1 MRTQRTRWVQK
12 SYFFTTLSRKLC
24 SFNPTDNVFFRK
36 ETKKNRCP
44 CNYLGNG
51 SKNVF
56 VRVELIFPLFCLFQ
70 GKNYNANRSPQSR
83 RHRWVQC
90 LPLSHSTAQLGSLSP
105 MSAAPLGSILTYL
118 NHSASEAIGIRKRT
132 QHTSTQK
139 CSCAGDEQD
148 NSMQLKLCEQVHR
161 CLFLRLAFIVTGNS
175 W

>member
-1 MRTQRTRWVQK
+1 MRIGEKSMGASPVLFRVPFSNIIMRTQRTRWVQK
-12 SYFFTTLSRKLC
+12 SYFFTTLSQKLC
-24 SFNPTDNVFFRK
+24 SFNPTDNVYFRK

-70 GKNYNANRSPQSR
+70 GKHYNANRSPQSG

-90 LPLSHSTAQLGSLSP
+90 HPLTYSTGQLGSLSP
-105 MSAAPLGSILTYL
+105 YCQRHRWVQYRMSPHTKVNGTVGFEVPL
-118 NHSASEAIGIRKRT
+118 
-132 QHTSTQK
+132 
-139 CSCAGDEQD
+139 
-148 NSMQLKLCEQVHR
+148 
-161 CLFLRLAFIVTGNS
+161 